1 MCLGA
6 VGIFLQYEISTL
18 QAGEQSFVSITLSPP
33 AGGKWKQELKIQ
45 KSLIP

>member
-18 QAGEQSFVSITLSPP
+18 QAGEQSFLRITLSPP
-33 AGGKWKQELKIQ
+33 AGEKWKQELKIL
-45 KSLIP
+45 KSVIP